1 MANLDWRGDKISAD
15 IKEVLSTALY
25 GGGEIVRAEAVQ
37 RAPKDRGTLRLSAK
51 TTVDGNKAAV
61 SFNTKYA
68 ARQHEEVGY
77 HHSEGEAKYLEN
89 AVTAKRQ
96 DFLNHVTE
104 QVRKAL

>member
-1 MANLDWRGDKISAD
+1 MANLDWRGQQVAND
-15 IKEVLSTALY
+15 IKQALSHALY
-25 GGGEIVRAEAVQ
+25 GGGEIVRQEAAQ
-37 RAPKDRGTLRLSAK
+37 RAPKDKGTLRLSAK

-77 HHSEGEAKYLEN
+77 HHAEGEAKYLEN

-96 DFLNHVTE
+96 DFLNHVAE

>member
-1 MANLDWRGDKISAD
+1 MANLDWRGKEVASN

-96 DFLNHVTE
+96 DFLNHVSE

>member
-1 MANLDWRGDKISAD
+1 MANLDWRGQQVAND
-15 IKEVLSTALY
+15 IKQALSHALY
-25 GGGEIVRAEAVQ
+25 GGGEIVMQEAAQ
-37 RAPKDRGTLRLSAK
+37 RAPKDKGTLRLSAK

-68 ARQHEEVGY
+68 AKQHEEVGY
-77 HHSEGEAKYLEN
+77 HHAEGEAKYLEN

>member
-1 MANLDWRGDKISAD
+1 MANLYWRGDKISAD

-25 GGGEIVRAEAVQ
+25 GGGEIVRQEAVQ

>member
-25 GGGEIVRAEAVQ
+25 CGGEIVRQEAVQ